1 MEFKSFAIG
10 YVTCMLVDL
19 IFSVTNYFLEKA
31 FTYRK
36 LRNAD
41 ITDIDVK
48 GDK

>member
-10 YVTCMLVDL
+10 YAFCVFDYL
-19 IFSVTNYFLEKA
+19 IFSLIDFICEKTK
-31 FTYRK
+31 TYRK